1 MPAVT
6 AMSSRTGVQST
17 PNVTPM
23 IDVMLVLLIIFMLVV
38 PVLHNQVQPPVAA
51 NASARPEETSDR
63 TLVIDAAGR
72 YWLDKQPIRSASLGA
87 ALEQLVARKPD
98 DRVLFVRA
106 DQSLD
111 YGVVR
116 DAMATAASSGMRVV
130 GLVTVSRTTD
140 KQHAT
145 RSP

>member
-1 MPAVT
+1 MPVVT

-23 IDVMLVLLIIFMLVV
+23 IDVMLVLLIIFMLIV
-38 PVLHNQVQPPVAA
+38 PVLHNQVQPPEAA
-51 NASARPEETSDR
+51 YSSARPEEASDR

-72 YWLDKQPIRSASLGA
+72 YWLDKQPIRAASLGT
-87 ALEQLVARKPD
+87 ALEQLVARNPE

-106 DQSLD
+106 DQSLE

-116 DAMATAASSGMRVV
+116 EAMATAASSGMRVV
-130 GLVTVSRTTD
+130 GLVTVSRAPE
-140 KQHAT
+140 KQPNS